1 MKLSFPWRRPIE
13 ESKPATR
20 AIPATADALIDVT
33 IPRECHLRSFEGQP
47 GPCPRCGGLL
57 HKSMQTYLVSTRRG
71 RRIADSFM
79 MGSDF
84 GWFCDS
90 CPAIVVNMAEVSKL
104 LQHRLSHW
112 DIGKEIAV
120 LGIVN
125 LEAVTDDKRD
135 IPLGDDDN
143 PIPLVEFIY
152 PSNRL
157 SADQPAFEPERAVS
171 GKRPP
176 DDEQTRLALRQ
187 RAEAERK
194 AKARRKQEKAS
205 HRKRR
210 KQG

>member
-1 MKLSFPWRRPIE
+1 
-13 ESKPATR
+13 
-20 AIPATADALIDVT
+20 
-33 IPRECHLRSFEGQP
+33 
-47 GPCPRCGGLL
+47 
-57 HKSMQTYLVSTRRG
+57 MQTYLVSTRRG

-79 MGSDF
+79 IGSDF
-84 GWFCDS
+84 GWFCDN
-90 CPAIVVNMAEVSKL
+90 CPAIVINTDQVNEML
-104 LQHRLSHW
+104 RHRLSHW

-125 LEAVTDDKRD
+125 LDAVTDDKRD

-152 PSNRL
+152 PSSGP
-157 SADQPAFEPERAVS
+157 SADQPAFEPEHAVS

-176 DDEQTRLALRQ
+176 GDEQTRLALRQ

-205 HRKRR
+205 RRKRR